1 MLEIAQPRTGRSL
14 VSANS
19 ISPSAPLPSPEP
31 KSLRVNHREGEEER
45 RRERK
50 KGGGQ
55 ERKSWDVGTTTL
67 DDDDACNNINMK

>member
-50 KGGGQ
+50 KGGQ